1 MQEGKIRM
9 NLCYL
14 LLLIVLAPFVIFF
27 CSKWGAF
34 GWFRGKKLAENGFQS
49 PLLRSKKPTRPDITI
64 DNRTM
69 NDI

>member
-1 MQEGKIRM
+1 M

-14 LLLIVLAPFVIFF
+14 LLLMVLAPFVIFF

-34 GWFRGKKLAENGFQS
+34 GWFKGKELAEN
-49 PLLRSKKPTRPDITI
+49 KKDMHTI
-64 DNRTM
+64 DDRTM